1 MRVVGKEELFDGYIL
16 SMNSVLIIQSI
27 IPMHNSTVVMGF
39 EVLFDGE
46 VGREDGG
53 FEVEAVLL
61 LGFCFLVENTVKYS
75 VPCIF
80 HFQQECRLVR
90 FWLIGSDS
98 HHLGL
103 YHNYLVLTSTWVGLS
118 K

>member
-80 HFQQECRLVR
+80 HFPTRMSLGSLLVNWVR
-90 FWLIGSDS
+90 FSSFGPIS
-98 HHLGL
+98 
-103 YHNYLVLTSTWVGLS
+103 
-118 K
+118 